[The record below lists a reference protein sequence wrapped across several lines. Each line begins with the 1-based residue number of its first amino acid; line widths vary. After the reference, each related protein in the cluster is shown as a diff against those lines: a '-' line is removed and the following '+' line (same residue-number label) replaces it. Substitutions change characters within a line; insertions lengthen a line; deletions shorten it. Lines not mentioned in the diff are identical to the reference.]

1 MINLT
6 SEQQNFMNTHF
17 YEGIPQEE
25 LDESKFKQLET
36 PEELHYL
43 ATHHNWD
50 DGVKVL
56 QWIAESPICSEA
68 TALELFWLAQPQDY
82 KQYKLNQTLK
92 SISQNEVFI
101 LLKTLLE
108 NYPNCFYQKT
118 EIQFDPIS
126 FYEDEFIVPDW
137 IFQKTNGEETYIY
150 YEQDD
155 VDVWFDREWEK
166 NIREAESAIELFNI
180 AYFIEEPEYAA
191 QILQRRL
198 CDKGIAVLVFWRLY
212 TECSVYTHTNTML
225 QGVIN
230 NIVNNKY
237 PEVLSYNPQTDE
249 KVEYKKKKIAWEIPD
264 IFKKSV

>member
-1 MINLT
+1 MNLT
-6 SEQQNFMNTHF
+6 SEQQNFINTHF
-17 YEGIPQEE
+17 YEGIPREE
-25 LDESKFKQLET
+25 LNESKFKQLKT
-36 PEELHYL
+36 SEELHYL

-56 QWIAESPICSEA
+56 QWIAESPVCSEA
-68 TALELFWLAQPQDY
+68 TALELFWLAQPQDF
-82 KQYKLNQTLK
+82 QRYKLDQTLK
-92 SISQNEVFI
+92 DASQNEVFI

-108 NYPNCFYQKT
+108 NYPKSFYQKT
-118 EIQFDPIS
+118 EIQFDPAS
-126 FYEDEFIVPDW
+126 LYEDQFIIPDW

-150 YEQDD
+150 YEEDD

-180 AYFIEEPEYAA
+180 AYFIDEPEYAA

-198 CDKGIAVLVFWRLY
+198 CDKGIAVLIFWRLY
-212 TECSVYTHTNTML
+212 TECSAYTYTNTML
-225 QGVIN
+225 QGIIN

-249 KVEYKKKKIAWEIPD
+249 KVKYKKKKIAWEVPD
-264 IFKKSV
+264 IFRKTV